1 MAQMKILINSQ
12 ISMKV
17 LAQLIAE
24 LKQFEGFN
32 VDRMTLDYDETDKDL
47 HRTIQQVLDKYQRE
61 LSNR

>member
-1 MAQMKILINSQ
+1 MKILINSQ

-17 LAQLIAE
+17 LAQLIAD

>member
-17 LAQLIAE
+17 LAQLIAD